1 LIFQRLRLLLEKT
14 SKGGKKE
21 SLMSLICIKLLG
33 FLLIP
38 RTMTMPKHGHIRI
51 RFIDTL
57 FFNTLSNK
65 LFDVYCSYKKAKEIW
80 SNIVTKYTVE
90 DVRKQKSSIGKFYQW
105 EMVKNKDIKTQINE
119 YHRLLEDIKA
129 KNINLRE
136 GFIAG
141 ILIKKKLPN

>member
-1 LIFQRLRLLLEKT
+1 MNRNTTTDNIVTLNNAVFENSVVVISHVANSATAATVSLAKPFLDI
-14 SKGGKKE
+14 SK
-21 SLMSLICIKLLG
+21 IKVITG
-33 FLLIP
+33 ENFK
-38 RTMTMPKHGHIRI
+38 R
-51 RFIDTL
+51 
-57 FFNTLSNK
+57 
-65 LFDVYCSYKKAKEIW
+65 CYKKAKKIW

-129 KNINLRE
+129 KNINLLE

>member
-1 LIFQRLRLLLEKT
+1 
-14 SKGGKKE
+14 
-21 SLMSLICIKLLG
+21 
-33 FLLIP
+33 
-38 RTMTMPKHGHIRI
+38 
-51 RFIDTL
+51 
-57 FFNTLSNK
+57 
-65 LFDVYCSYKKAKEIW
+65 
-80 SNIVTKYTVE
+80 VTKYTVE

-141 ILIKKKLPN
+141 IFIKKKLPN